1 MIYLDWIKTLMNS
14 LLYHKIKIRS
24 QATFAVL
31 FATLLVSGCL
41 GNDISPERTEAASV
55 RQSSFQDTNPEMIGG
70 DSMSTGCSDEMDPD
84 LFADPAKLRE
94 LVRSVAGFGLRS
106 TASEPHNN
114 TIDWIEANLRRMP
127 NLVVQSDSY
136 DIDRWEPTP
145 RATGAPGR
153 DLIAAGSL
161 RVVDE
166 QGRTREVPVA
176 GAVPYSLPTSKTD
189 SFNDLVYLPAG
200 TAITPA
206 NSKDKVIV
214 REVGTSAL
222 PYAAFLALSYYISPD
237 LLPRMVGQYD
247 RPYLFTDAP
256 MAQEIVDAGV
266 AGAKGMVLVFNL
278 PKEQIAGYF
287 DPHRGTHFVLPAVFV
302 GAEEGEL
309 LKSLAM
315 ENGKASLAIAAE
327 RDMAPTRNLIA
338 TLAGQSEEKIVVT
351 TNTDGNTWVQENG
364 NAGLLALIDYLS
376 RRPLE
381 CRPKTIEFV
390 FGTAHLHISKEGT
403 FRYAK
408 QLNKDYDE
416 GKVAFAMVVEHLGTK
431 EILPEP
437 RSDGGPGMELK
448 FTGKMEPAAWFA
460 SESPALFGATVNAV
474 KKHNLPQTA
483 VLRGQDIPMTARL
496 PVHCSF
502 GGIGTGFQGEL
513 IPTIATISGPWSLW
527 APSFGESALDFNH
540 MHKQLL
546 AVGDIL
552 LNLQALSREVIAGP
566 IPLFRQLRDNGLP
579 TCEFEFPPEQAPG
592 QAD

>member
-1 MIYLDWIKTLMNS
+1 MN
-14 LLYHKIKIRS
+14 YHTTCNNKINLRTPFTILCV
-24 QATFAVL
+24 AL
-31 FATLLVSGCL
+31 FVSGCL
-41 GNDISPERTEAASV
+41 SSESTSESSASTSV
-55 RQSSFQDTNPEMIGG
+55 SQSSFQDTNPEMIGG
-70 DSMSTGCSDEMDPD
+70 GSMSTGCADEINPD
-84 LFADPAKLRE
+84 LFADPTKLRE

-106 TASEPHNN
+106 TASQPHSN

-127 NLVVQSDSY
+127 NLVIQSDSY
-136 DIDRWEPTP
+136 EIDRWQPTP
-145 RATGAPGR
+145 LAKDAPGR
-153 DLIAAGSL
+153 DLIASGSL
-161 RVVDE
+161 SVLDE
-166 QGRTREVPVA
+166 QGRTREVPIA
-176 GAVPYSLPTSKTD
+176 GAVPYSLPTPKAD
-189 SFNDLVYLPAG
+189 RFNDLVYLPEG
-200 TAITPA
+200 TAITRA

-214 REVGTSAL
+214 RYVGSSAL
-222 PYAAFLALSYYISPD
+222 PYAAFLALSYYVTPD
-237 LLPRMVGQYD
+237 LLPRMTSQYD

-309 LKSLAM
+309 LKSLAIQ
-315 ENGKASLAIAAE
+315 NGKASVAIEAE
-327 RDMAPTRNLIA
+327 RDKAPTRNLIA
-338 TLAGQSEEKIVVT
+338 TLVGQSEEKIVVT
-351 TNTDGNTWVQENG
+351 TNTDGNTWVQENS
-364 NAGLLALIDYLS
+364 NAALLALIDYMS

-403 FRYAK
+403 FRYAT

-431 EILPEP
+431 EILPQP
-437 RSDGGPGMELK
+437 RSDGGPGQELA
-448 FTGKMEPAAWFA
+448 FTGKMEPTAWFA

-483 VLRGQDIPMTARL
+483 VLRGQDIPMTVRL

-502 GGIGTGFQGEL
+502 GGIGTAFHGEL

-527 APSFGESALDFNH
+527 APSFGESALDFDH

-552 LNLQALSREVIAGP
+552 LNLQGLSREVIAGP
-566 IPLFRQLRDNGLP
+566 IPLFRQLRNNGLP

-592 QAD
+592 EAQ